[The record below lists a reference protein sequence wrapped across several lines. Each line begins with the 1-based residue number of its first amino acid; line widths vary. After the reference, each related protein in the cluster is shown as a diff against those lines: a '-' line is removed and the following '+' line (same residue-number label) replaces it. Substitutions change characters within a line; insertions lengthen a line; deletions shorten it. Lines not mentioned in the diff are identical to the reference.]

1 MSKNDFDNTLTIVNK
16 KNTSS
21 KTKCLEAQKKLNI
34 LKTKG
39 YSFLISRMYFVSNDG
54 SQIMFVYQP
63 TLDTSELKK
72 DKGTDYVL
80 RWNSKGLYTSKL
92 KPLCTPFLD
101 RIKLSGYRMRIKCDR
116 EPLTV
121 EQNNY
126 ATKL

>member
-1 MSKNDFDNTLTIVNK
+1 MSKNDFDNTLVSVNK

-21 KTKCLEAQKKLNI
+21 KTKYLEAQKKLNI

-39 YSFLISRMYFVSNDG
+39 YSFLIGRMYFVSNDG

-63 TLDTSELKK
+63 TLDTLESKK

-80 RWNSKGLYTSKL
+80 SWNSKGEYTSKL
-92 KPLCTPFLD
+92 KPLYTAFLD
-101 RIKLSGYRMRIKCDR
+101 SIKPSGYRMRIKCDR

-126 ATKL
+126 TTKL